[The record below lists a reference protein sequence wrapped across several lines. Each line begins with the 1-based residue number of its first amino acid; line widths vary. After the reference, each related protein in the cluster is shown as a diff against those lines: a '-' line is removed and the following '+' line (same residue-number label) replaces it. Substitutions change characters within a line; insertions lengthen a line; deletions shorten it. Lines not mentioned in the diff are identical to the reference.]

1 MSRIAQPRTTVRR
14 GLAALTAA
22 LLVGSGAA
30 CGGGGGSSSPSGSNV
45 PGVTGTEIVVGTHQ
59 PLTGPAAAGY
69 SKISAATKA
78 YFDHV
83 NANGGVFN
91 RKITY
96 KIMDDGYNPANT
108 QQVVRQ
114 LVLQDKVFAILNGL
128 GTPTHTGV
136 LDFLATNK
144 VPDLFVAS
152 GSLSWNQ
159 PKKYPYT
166 FGYNPD
172 YTIEGKVIANYLKT
186 TFSGQKVCVFG
197 QHDDFGADGLKGVQ
211 AVLGSGGIAHTET
224 YDVTNTNVAP
234 AIGALKAAG
243 CQITVSFS
251 VPPFTALAIGTA
263 AQIGFRTQW
272 VVSNVGADYTT
283 LSALLKAAGKPLLE
297 GMLSTGYLP
306 SVDDTTNPWITEFRK
321 INDKYNS
328 GAPFDANVEYGL
340 SVGYLFVQA
349 LRAAGKDLTR
359 QGIVQAV
366 EKGGFTGPGLSPLR
380 YTKDDHSGYGGLQ
393 MGRVQGGKQLLFGPG
408 YTTDDASGPVTSY
421 TVSPPVPP
429 TNAIPT

>member
-1 MSRIAQPRTTVRR
+1 LISADV
-14 GLAALTAA
+14 LVVFVAAV
-22 LLVGSGAA
+22 LVTSVAA
-30 CGGGGGSSSPSGSNV
+30 CGGGSSGGSTSSSV
-45 PGVTGTEIVVGTHQ
+45 PGVSATEVVVGTHQ

-78 YFDHV
+78 YFDYV
-83 NANGGVFN
+83 NSKGGING

-96 KIMDDGYNPANT
+96 KVMDDGYNPANT

-114 LVLQDKVFAILNGL
+114 LVLQEKVYAILNGL

-136 LDFLATNK
+136 LDFVNTNK

-172 YTIEGKVIANYLKT
+172 YTIEGKIIANYLKAN
-186 TFSGQKVCVFG
+186 FAGQKVCVFG

-211 AVLGSGGIAHTET
+211 AVLGADGVAHSET

-243 CQITVSFS
+243 CQVTVSFT
-251 VPPFTALAIGTA
+251 VPGFTALALGTA

-283 LSALLKAAGKPLLE
+283 LSGLLKAAAPALLE
-297 GMLSTGYLP
+297 GVVSTGYLP
-306 SVDDTTNPWITEFRK
+306 SVDDTANPWVALFRK
-321 INDKYNS
+321 LNDQYNN
-328 GAPFDANVEYGL
+328 GAVFDGNVEYGFA
-340 SVGYLFVQA
+340 VGYLFVQA
-349 LRAAGKDLTR
+349 LKAAGKNPTR
-359 QGIVQAV
+359 QGVVQAV
-366 EKGGFTGPGLSPLR
+366 EKGGFTGPGIAPLR
-380 YTKDDHSGYGGLQ
+380 YSKTDHSGFGGLQ
-393 MGRVQGGKQLLFGPG
+393 MGKVQGGKQLLFGPV
-408 YTTDDASGPVTSY
+408 YTTDDGSGAIQQTTTTQPA
-421 TVSPPVPP
+421 PPESG
-429 TNAIPT
+429 IPS

>member
-1 MSRIAQPRTTVRR
+1 MVRIARQGMAVLTTVVFV
-14 GLAALTAA
+14 AA
-22 LLVGSGAA
+22 GAA
-30 CGGGGGSSSPSGSNV
+30 CSKGSSNSPTSSSV
-45 PGVTGTEIVVGTHQ
+45 PGVTATEVVVGTHQ

-78 YFDHV
+78 YFAHV
-83 NANGGVFN
+83 NANGGVN
-91 RKITY
+91 GRKITY

-114 LVLQDKVFAILNGL
+114 LVLQDKVFGILGGL

-136 LDFLATNK
+136 LDFLNTNK

-159 PKKYPYT
+159 PSKYPNT

-172 YTIEGKVIANYLKT
+172 YTLEGKILANYVT
-186 TFSGQKVCVFG
+186 ANFAGQKVCVFG
-197 QHDDFGADGLKGVQ
+197 QHDDFGAGGLKGVQ
-211 AVLGSGGIAHTET
+211 TVLGPSGVAHNET

-243 CQITVSFS
+243 CAVTISFS
-251 VPPFTALAIGTA
+251 VPGFTALALGTA

-272 VVSNVGADYTT
+272 VVSNVGADYMT
-283 LSALLKAAGKPLLE
+283 LSGLLKAAAPALLQ
-297 GMLSTGYLP
+297 GLISTNYLP
-306 SVDDTTNPWITEFRK
+306 SVDDTTNPWIALFRK
-321 INDKYNS
+321 LNDQYNG
-328 GAPFDANVEYGL
+328 GAPFDGNVAYGF

-349 LRAAGKDLTR
+349 LLAAGKDLTR

-366 EKGGFTGPGLSPLR
+366 EKGGFTGPGLAPLR
-380 YTKDDHSGYGGLQ
+380 YSKTDHSGYGGVQ
-393 MGRVQGGKQLLFGPG
+393 MAKVQGGKQLLFGPV
-408 YTTDDASGPVTSY
+408 YTTDDGSGAVTQSSG
-421 TVSPPVPP
+421 TPASPPA
-429 TNAIPT
+429 NGIPTA

>member
-1 MSRIAQPRTTVRR
+1 MVRMAR
-14 GLAALTAA
+14 QGLAVLTT
-22 LLVGSGAA
+22 LVVVVAGAA
-30 CGGGGGSSSPSGSNV
+30 CSSNGSGNSASASV
-45 PGVTGTEIVVGTHQ
+45 PGVTATGILVGTHQ

-78 YFDHV
+78 YFDYV
-83 NANGGVFN
+83 NANGGVYG

-114 LVLQDKVFAILNGL
+114 LVLQDKVFAILGGL

-136 LDFLATNK
+136 LDFLNTNK

-159 PKKYPYT
+159 PSKYPNT

-172 YTIEGKVIANYLKT
+172 YTLEGKILANYVKAN
-186 TFSGQKVCVFG
+186 FAGQKVCVFG

-211 AVLGSGGIAHTET
+211 TVLGADGVAHSET

-243 CQITVSFS
+243 CQVTVSFT
-251 VPPFTALAIGTA
+251 VPGFTALALGTA

-283 LSALLKAAGKPLLE
+283 LSGLLKAAAPALLE
-297 GMLSTGYLP
+297 GVVSTGYLP
-306 SVDDTTNPWITEFRK
+306 SVDDTANPWVVLFRK
-321 INDKYNS
+321 LNDQYNN
-328 GAPFDANVEYGL
+328 GAVFDGNVEYGFA
-340 SVGYLFVQA
+340 VGYLFVQA
-349 LRAAGKDLTR
+349 LKAAGKNPTR
-359 QGIVQAV
+359 QG
-366 EKGGFTGPGLSPLR
+366 
-380 YTKDDHSGYGGLQ
+380 
-393 MGRVQGGKQLLFGPG
+393 
-408 YTTDDASGPVTSY
+408 
-421 TVSPPVPP
+421 
-429 TNAIPT
+429 

>member
-1 MSRIAQPRTTVRR
+1 MSRKALSLVAA
-14 GLAALTAA
+14 AALVAA
-22 LLVGSGAA
+22 GCGNGST
-30 CGGGGGSSSPSGSNV
+30 SSSSSV
-45 PGVTGTEIVVGTHQ
+45 PGVSGTGIVVGTHQ

-78 YFDHV
+78 YFAYV
-83 NANGGVFN
+83 NANGGVYG

-96 KIMDDGYNPANT
+96 QVMDDGYNPATT

-136 LDFLATNK
+136 LDFLNTNK

-159 PKKYPYT
+159 PTKYPNT

-172 YTIEGKVIANYLKT
+172 YTIEGKIIANYLKANLA
-186 TFSGQKVCVFG
+186 GPKVCVFG

-211 AVLGSGGIAHTET
+211 AVLGAGGVAHIET

-243 CQITVSFS
+243 CQVTVAFT
-251 VPPFTALAIGTA
+251 VPGFTALALGTA

-272 VVSNVGADYTT
+272 VVSNVGADYAT
-283 LSALLKAAGKPLLE
+283 LAGLLKAAAGPLLE
-297 GMLSTGYLP
+297 GVLSTGYLP
-306 SVDDTTNPWITEFRK
+306 SVDDATNPWIALFRK
-321 INDKYNS
+321 LNDQYNGS
-328 GAPFDANVEYGL
+328 TPFDGNVEYGFA
-340 SVGYLFVQA
+340 VGYLFVQA
-349 LRAAGKDLTR
+349 LRAAGKNPTR

-366 EKGGFTGPGLSPLR
+366 EKNGFAGPGLGPLR
-380 YTKDDHSGYGGLQ
+380 FSRTDHSGYGTLQ
-393 MGRVQGGKQLLFGPG
+393 MGKVQGGKQLLFGPV
-408 YTTDDASGPVTSY
+408 YTTDDGTGPVNESTL
-421 TVSPPVPP
+421 SPVAPP
-429 TNAIPT
+429 SNGIPL